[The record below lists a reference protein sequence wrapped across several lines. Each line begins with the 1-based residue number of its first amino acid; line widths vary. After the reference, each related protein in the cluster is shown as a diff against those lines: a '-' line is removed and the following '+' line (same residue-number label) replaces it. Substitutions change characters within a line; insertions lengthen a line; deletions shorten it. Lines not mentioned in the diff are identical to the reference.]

1 MDVKAMHR
9 IRSTDEVI
17 LESAGVKTA
26 LVYMLYSIILKRL
39 KVQKGNMLHK
49 IINFGRLNKSITFK
63 LYNPFR

>member
-9 IRSTDEVI
+9 IRGMDEAL
-17 LESAGVKTA
+17 LESAGVKMV

-49 IINFGRLNKSITFK
+49 IVNFVRHNKSITFK